1 MDLGRSEQKRRR
13 DSGVTLLE
21 IMVVLAIIAL
31 IATLAAPRIIGS
43 FGRAKSQAA
52 EIQMGNIK
60 AALQLY
66 YIDTGRYPG
75 EAEGLSALTTQ
86 PDATEGWSGP
96 YAGADDVKD
105 PWGRQYIYRFPGQ
118 NGDFDLLT
126 LGRDGQ
132 PGGESEDR
140 DISL

>member
-1 MDLGRSEQKRRR
+1 MDLFKSNNVRRR

-52 EIQMGNIK
+52 EIQAGNIK

-66 YIDTGRYPG
+66 YIDTGRYPS
-75 EAEGLSALTTQ
+75 ESDGLKALIAQ
-86 PDATEGWSGP
+86 PNIIEGWTGP
-96 YAGADDVKD
+96 YAAEKDLSD
-105 PWGRQYIYRFPGQ
+105 PWGREFIYRFPGQ
-118 NGDFDLLT
+118 NGEFDLLS

-132 PGGESEDR
+132 PGGKSEDR